1 VAEALPG
8 DRLAP
13 VARKRVGDLD
23 LARGDKESALA
34 QYEEMLARYP
44 RSWLAAEVR
53 RQVTDLRA
61 QLRAGRTP

>member
-1 VAEALPG
+1 
-8 DRLAP
+8 

-23 LARGDKESALA
+23 LARGNKESALA

-61 QLRAGRTP
+61 QLRAGGAP